1 METPSKD
8 FTRMTTDSTESKRTQ
23 LEQRAQ
29 QLNEEHAE
37 LQRQAQAHRLRLGAI
52 DGLLK
57 AAQRRYDVLGEDDA
71 GAEIPL
77 LRSERITT
85 EATIAELTR
94 QAQEIPARINT
105 IRQELEA
112 IAHRERLRTLAQQRR
127 AELEAYALYESCMLD
142 ALDAF
147 QALWNATD
155 AANMTHRTAH
165 NFANAHKLATFP
177 ERGALNYPTPNEFW
191 FRGSEAQ
198 RKIIR
203 GEFERTRTKLPT
215 VE

>member
-1 METPSKD
+1 
-8 FTRMTTDSTESKRTQ
+8 MTTDNTESKRIQ

-29 QLNEEHAE
+29 QLNEEHGE
-37 LQRQAQAHRLRLGAI
+37 LQRQAQAHRLRLVAL
-52 DGLLK
+52 DGQIK
-57 AAQRRYDVLGEDDA
+57 AAQRRYDVLGEDEA

-85 EATIAELTR
+85 EATVTELTR
-94 QAQEIPARINT
+94 QAQEIPARINA

-112 IAHRERLRTLAQQRR
+112 IAHRERLRTLVQQRR
-127 AELEAYALYESCMLD
+127 LELEAYNLYEQAMLD
-142 ALDAF
+142 AMDAF

-165 NFANAHKLATFP
+165 NFANAHKLGTFP

-198 RKIIR
+198 RKIVR
-203 GEFERTRTKLPT
+203 GEFERTRTKLP
-215 VE
+215 VIE

>member
-1 METPSKD
+1 
-8 FTRMTTDSTESKRTQ
+8 MTNDNTESKRTQ

-29 QLNEEHAE
+29 KLNEEHAE
-37 LQRQAQAHRLRLGAI
+37 LQRQAQAHRLRLVAI
-52 DGLLK
+52 DGQLK
-57 AAQRRYDVLGEDDA
+57 AAQRRYDVQGDDSA
-71 GAEIPL
+71 ADEIKAFIAE
-77 LRSERITT
+77 RVTT

-94 QAQEIPARINT
+94 QAQEIPARINA
-105 IRQELEA
+105 INQEIEA
-112 IAHRERLRTLAQQRR
+112 VKHRERLRTLVQQRR
-127 AELEAYALYESCMLD
+127 LEMEAYNLYEQAMLD
-142 ALDAF
+142 AMDAF

-165 NFANAHKLATFP
+165 NFANAHKLTTFP

-198 RKIIR
+198 RKLVR
-203 GEFERTRTKLPT
+203 GEFERTRAKLPT